1 MTARAEV
8 RASGKTAGTEAA
20 EEAVQEATA
29 PLDEAVLLEE
39 RARVFEHLGFARMRT
54 TWSEDHAGMM
64 QRIRQT
70 VHGRVFDLFPDAFAI
85 MEEVWRTVRIQAV
98 DPETGDPAVDDYG
111 LPEWKKS
118 PGGAYVEN
126 WSLFGAAQREQA
138 LFKITTL
145 MFEWE
150 RAASDVWGEAMFAK
164 GLWAEEF
171 AHYFDDR
178 NKKSRATIDA
188 CNADATVR
196 SAESRYFAIFASYL
210 SRQAD
215 ALVKSMDRIARL
227 LSSTAP
233 R

>member
-20 EEAVQEATA
+20 DEVVQGATE
-29 PLDEAVLLEE
+29 PLDEAVLPEE
-39 RARVFEHLGFARMRT
+39 RERVFEQLGFSRMRMS
-54 TWSEDHAGMM
+54 WSEEHSGMVH
-64 QRIRQT
+64 RIRQT
-70 VHGRVFDLFPDAFAI
+70 VHGRVFDLFPDAFSI
-85 MEEVWRTVRIQAV
+85 MEEVWRVVRTQAS
-98 DPETGDPAVDDYG
+98 DPETGELLVDEYR
-111 LPEWKKS
+111 LPQWQKTA
-118 PGGAYVEN
+118 GGAYVEN
-126 WSLFGAAQREQA
+126 WALFGTAQREQT
-138 LFKITTL
+138 LFKITTM

-150 RAASDVWGEAMFAK
+150 QRASDVWGEAMFAK
-164 GLWAEEF
+164 GVWAEEF

-178 NKKSRATIDA
+178 NKKSKATIDA

-196 SAESRYFAIFASYL
+196 SAESRYFAIFSSYL

-227 LSSTAP
+227 LTATAP